1 MKSPVIRQYY
11 IALNALKTIFR
22 QPFSSFLSIVT
33 LAMTL
38 SLPILLYLLVNSA
51 EAWLGKTPI
60 EPQISLFMEL
70 TAEPEDMQQVQVALK
85 NNPLI
90 LKTEYV
96 SKEMALKQLEARGD
110 LGDVMSALGENPLP
124 DVFVVT
130 PKAYDAASLKTLAA
144 QLKALS
150 MVETVQ
156 FDQAWIE
163 KVRNSF
169 DFARGLTVFLA
180 LNFSLLLLLVS
191 HNTIRMQVLSRQ
203 HEIEVSALIGAPRGF
218 IRQPFLY
225 FAVWQALFSAG
236 FACLF
241 VTGLLHIIRPHLAA
255 FATTFQT
262 QIPLLGLDASTVVFL
277 ILLTTLLSLVAAYL
291 ASNYHLARV
300 SGNTKMNQPSKLA

>member
-1 MKSPVIRQYY
+1 MKSPAIRQYY

-22 QPFSSFLSIVT
+22 QPFSSFLSIFT

-38 SLPILLYLLVNSA
+38 SLPILLYLVVNSA
-51 EAWLGKTPI
+51 QAWLGKTAI
-60 EPQISLFMEL
+60 EPQISIFMEL
-70 TAEPEDMQQVQVALK
+70 TAEIEDVQQVQADLK
-85 NNPLI
+85 SNPLI
-90 LKTEYV
+90 LKIDYV
-96 SKEMALKQLEARGD
+96 SKEVALKQLEARGD

-130 PKAYDAASLKTLAA
+130 PKTYDAASLKTLTA

-163 KVRNSF
+163 KVRNSL
-169 DFARGLTVFLA
+169 DFAHGLTVFLA

-203 HEIEVSALIGAPRGF
+203 NEIEVAALIGAPRGF

-236 FACLF
+236 LACLF
-241 VTGLLHIIRPHLAA
+241 ATGLLNIIRPQLDAY
-255 FATTFQT
+255 ATTFQT
-262 QIPLLGLDASTVVFL
+262 QIPLLGLDVSMVSFL
-277 ILLTTLLSLVAAYL
+277 ILLTVLLSLVAAFL

-300 SGNTKMNQPSKLA
+300 SGNTKMNQPFKSA

>member
-1 MKSPVIRQYY
+1 MKSPIIRQYY

-22 QPFSSFLSIVT
+22 QPFSSLLSIFT
-33 LAMTL
+33 LAATL

-60 EPQISLFMEL
+60 EPQISVFMEL
-70 TAEPEDMQQVQVALK
+70 TAQTEDVQQVKIALEK
-85 NNPLI
+85 NLLI
-90 LKTEYV
+90 LRTEYIN
-96 SKEMALKQLEARGD
+96 KDLALKQLEARGD

-130 PKAYDAASLKTLAA
+130 PKAYDAASLKTLMA

-163 KVRNSF
+163 KVRNSLS
-169 DFARGLTVFLA
+169 FAQGLTIFLA

-191 HNTIRMQVLSRQ
+191 HNTIRMQVLSR
-203 HEIEVSALIGAPRGF
+203 HREIEVSALIGAPRGF
-218 IRQPFLY
+218 IRLPFLY

-241 VTGLLHIIRPHLAA
+241 VTVLLNVIRPNLSA
-255 FATTFQT
+255 FAATFDT
-262 QIPLLGLDASTVVFL
+262 QIPLLGLDASTIVFL
-277 ILLTTLLSLVAAYL
+277 MLLTTLLSLLAAYW
-291 ASNYHLARV
+291 ASNYHLARA
-300 SGNTKMNQPSKLA
+300 SGNIKINHRFKSA